1 MVASAFAYYNYRF
14 AQYKFI
20 DFNSWIFY
28 EESAIFEPKAPCYTL
43 VVFSS
48 NQRELDSL
56 LPALVKDCPI
66 VGIDLYQ
73 HRRKLE
79 DNVTQISAGMNTL
92 LPFLQRFE
100 IYEIPI
106 AFRIARQDGTLY
118 KQDSP
123 IEVLP

>member
-20 DFNSWIFY
+20 DFDNWIFY
-28 EESAIFEPKAPCYTL
+28 EEATIFEPESSCYTL

-48 NQRELDSL
+48 NQRELYD
-56 LPALVKDCPI
+56 LVLNLTKDCPI

-73 HRRKLE
+73 HRKKFE
-79 DNVTQISAGMNTL
+79 DNTIQISAGMNTL

-100 IYEIPI
+100 IYEIPV
-106 AFRIARQDGTLY
+106 AFRIEQQNGTLY